1 MRAKRKAVR
10 GDFKAEIIRLHGNVC
25 CNCGSDKDIE
35 WHHIVP
41 IEIGGNDV
49 PSNIVP
55 LCYDCH
61 KAVTHNQLLIA
72 TAGRKHD
79 KGGRKRAIPENYK
92 EILDDYFTCKIG
104 KAEAAKRLGW
114 ENRSNF
120 ADSDWYR
127 EYKQECGI
135 KRFRN
140 NIDLVFAQSKKA
152 SVHVF
157 VKSTAEKVFLDGRPV
172 GYVEYENGT
181 VDYFA
186 WNYAQNIGELR
197 CSHRN
202 GKIILKS
209 RSLHEPITADQ
220 D

>member
-1 MRAKRKAVR
+1 MKAKRKAVR
-10 GDFKAEIIRLHGNVC
+10 GDFKAEIIRMHGNVC

-79 KGGRKRAIPENYK
+79 KGGRKRKVPDNY
-92 EILDDYFTCKIG
+92 EQILEDFFTCKVG
-104 KAEAAKRLGW
+104 KLETAKRLGW
-114 ENRSNF
+114 ENNLKF
-120 ADSDWYR
+120 TDSEWFKEFKD
-127 EYKQECGI
+127 KHGI
-135 KRFRN
+135 VKYRN
-140 NIDLVFAQSKKA
+140 NIDIKMKKA
-152 SVHVF
+152 GNANGMCGYI
-157 VKSTAEKVFLDGRPV
+157 KYKDGTIRIC
-172 GYVEYENGT
+172 
-181 VDYFA
+181 D
-186 WNYAQNIGELR
+186 
-197 CSHRN
+197 N
-202 GKIILKS
+202 GKDDTKYSRYTKKRYAEIIKVS
-209 RSLHEPITADQ
+209 GEKHEPITADQ